1 MRQVGVGV
9 RKRRRAKRNL
19 FVHETDFVRRMRLR
33 MCVCVFIVVQWG
45 LCIYIHTNLARDLH
59 AGAVRVTCCVGG
71 GQKSGCGAEDEREK
85 GTRHKVRGGPKDL
98 VCT

>member
-45 LCIYIHTNLARDLH
+45 LCIFVFTYTHTSPEICANH
-59 AGAVRVTCCVGG
+59 VP
-71 GQKSGCGAEDEREK
+71 
-85 GTRHKVRGGPKDL
+85 RGWRKEEWVENRG
-98 VCT
+98 